1 MFIDNANVDNVTA
14 SIGNRSET
22 FSNVKRRYLLDLGYC
37 VPGEI
42 ITLSTTD
49 SETLSATAY
58 VFNEEAFIQAYN
70 ELNSQPFVVTEMT
83 DSLTRTAVT
92 GQIDAVSDGLLFT
105 SIPYDKGWSVTID
118 GVAAEAREFADTFLA
133 IPVTAGTH
141 TIELTYHPEGLTTGA
156 MITGGSVLLLIICYA
171 IYRLTGQGKKKRTA
185 RSLPEEIE
193 GTSHEDDMRD
203 EELPKE
209 IIPEK
214 EPSEAEI
221 EENKFPEDVPEKDKI
236 PEIELSKEA
245 IEENK
250 FPEDAPEKDKFPEIE
265 LSEAAI
271 EEEGTPDNELSKS
284 EDSELEDFLAVSE
297 EPVAE
302 TPDNKTPT
310 ADEATVKDLPESES
324 VAVTAKFSPEEEDL
338 LKLPE
343 EEASSEKKIVI
354 EEPAPVP
361 EKKRNQNIEI
371 LEEILAELESGGKKR

>member
-1 MFIDNANVDNVTA
+1 MNNNGSKSNQKGDNGNYQKYVGAPYNFVSLPKSIVTRR
-14 SIGNRSET
+14 NKESELPDHQKILEV
-22 FSNVKRRYLLDLGYC
+22 SGEDKMYS
-37 VPGEI
+37 GEI
-42 ITLSTTD
+42 EYSIVPQTD
-49 SETLSATAY
+49 
-58 VFNEEAFIQAYN
+58 I
-70 ELNSQPFVVTEMT
+70 FVGGVTEKNKDGKEIQKFYQAADGT
-83 DSLTRTAVT
+83 YAIPGSTVR
-92 GQIDAVSDGLLFT
+92 GLLRT
-105 SIPYDKGWSVTID
+105 NTQILGLGSIDDDVEDNKMMYRKVAGTKENLLNTYKNTMNGKGKKGSQYD
-118 GVAAEAREFADTFLA
+118 GVRAGYIECRNGQYYIYQPGREL
-133 IPVTAGTH
+133 
-141 TIELTYHPEGLTTGA
+141 
-156 MITGGSVLLLIICYA
+156 
-171 IYRLTGQGKKKRTA
+171 
-185 RSLPEEIE
+185 
-193 GTSHEDDMRD
+193 D

-221 EENKFPEDVPEKDKI
+221 EENEFPEDVPEKDKF

-265 LSEAAI
+265 LSEEAI

-310 ADEATVKDLPESES
+310 ADEVAVKDLPESKS

-361 EKKRNQNIEI
+361 EKKRNPNIEI
-371 LEEILAELESGGKKR
+371 LEEILAELENGGKKR